1 MKYILHYL
9 SMLFVPVFRLY
20 ATQNS
25 DEFDNYIEAT
35 PPVKIESHQWDGKL
49 RFYEFNVTTAAGSD
63 GDTIALI
70 KLPSGKKRVVLPMS
84 RIAFS
89 AFGAARTMDL
99 GWEAY
104 TDQDGTAVAA
114 DPNGLDDGIDVSSAG
129 TVNPGGTVGGAETY
143 LFDSRDGVVITAQIN
158 DAAIGAGET
167 LNGYFIVVNE

>member
-1 MKYILHYL
+1 MANQYTTQFDSYI
-9 SMLFVPVFRLY
+9 
-20 ATQNS
+20 N
-25 DEFDNYIEAT
+25 AT
-35 PPVKIESHQWDGKL
+35 PPVKIEANQWNGKL
-49 RFYEFNVTTAAGSD
+49 RFYEFDITTVAGSD
-63 GDTIALI
+63 GDTIGLI
-70 KLPSGKKRVVLPMS
+70 KLPAGKQRIVLPLS

-114 DPNGLDDGIDVSSAG
+114 DPNGLDDGIDVSGAG
-129 TVNPGGTVGGAETY
+129 SVNPGGTVGGAETY

-167 LNGYFIVVNE
+167 LDGYLIVVQE